1 MQHLL
6 WGKVVLVLV
15 AVVAVLQ
22 VVHLI
27 LLSRLEARHHH
38 HLDDT
43 NDHLALLN
51 SELANALVVLSST
64 AEDGE
69 IEVRISQA
77 ETSFSALVRSLRQG
91 RVLDSSGEYQIVPNL
106 ALAAR
111 QLHGKTTTNSTPDIA
126 LVTQCSFNHLH
137 HIVPLAQRWQGPI
150 SVSVFAEDQEVNDAL
165 RSIATLRNC
174 YSTVRVNVSFHLV
187 SPLSA
192 GGRGGLYSAPPASL
206 FRCDLA
212 STSGLQRRN
221 YVGGKHFPNNLL
233 RNVARKTSTAELVL
247 VVDIDMLPSANLRQ
261 DFFNYA
267 TKNRLFGEALR
278 DDKTVWVV
286 PAFEVRETVAPPR
299 TKTEL
304 LKLMDKGDLRPFYIE
319 LCWKC
324 QVHTD
329 YDTWQKE
336 PPSPGISPLFEV
348 LWKDPW
354 EPFYIARNSVPF
366 YDERF
371 KQYGFNRISQV
382 CELHVAGYK
391 FSVLNNAFLV
401 HKGLKTAGSFHS
413 DKDLDQERNRVLFR
427 HFKLEL
433 REKYPESS
441 RRCY

>member
-1 MQHLL
+1 MPSRDALHGRAYSSREVRADINYDEYLAMDDNVSVC
-6 WGKVVLVLV
+6 G
-15 AVVAVLQ
+15 
-22 VVHLI
+22 I
-27 LLSRLEARHHH
+27 LS
-38 HLDDT
+38 
-43 NDHLALLN
+43 
-51 SELANALVVLSST
+51 
-64 AEDGE
+64 DGE
-69 IEVRISQA
+69 IIEEVGNKQ
-77 ETSFSALVRSLRQG
+77 E
-91 RVLDSSGEYQIVPNL
+91 SSGEEEN
-106 ALAAR
+106 
-111 QLHGKTTTNSTPDIA
+111 TDIQTEDPIPSVA
-126 LVTQCSFNHLH
+126 ESIKMMENTRRFTESQPVVKDDVFNA
-137 HIVPLAQRWQGPI
+137 ISEIEDFVNCGPI

-212 STSGLQRRN
+212 FTSGLQRRN

-247 VVDIDMLPSANLRQ
+247 VIDIDMLPSANLRQ

-299 TKTEL
+299 TKNEL